1 VHRTDGQ
8 PASSRSSQIAL
19 NSVSVIIPTYNRA
32 EWVLGSIES
41 ALGQTRP
48 PDEIIVIDDGST
60 DDTPRVLAGAPEGV
74 RCFRQDNAGV
84 SEARNRGVR
93 EATGRWIAF
102 LDSDDRW
109 YPEKLEIQL
118 AALAATGAD
127 WSISNGH
134 LAPGLDRV
142 ADDPPESFSAAFPLV
157 AETGRPAGRWFETSD
172 RMRPLSVDTVH
183 GSVPAFVGDLFPVL
197 LRGNLVQPTG
207 MVIDRARFLGAGAFD
222 AGRRMAG
229 DTDFGLRLSAAGS
242 PCVAVMRP
250 LYLWVIGDYESITS
264 SHNTAALVRNAI
276 ESLEHA
282 VSLRDGGLT
291 RDEAEALAWGRRKLR
306 RRLAYTLL
314 SDLERREARATA
326 AEYLREGGL
335 PDPVLTGIW
344 LSSFLPD
351 AALDLARRVKSRR
364 P

>member
-1 VHRTDGQ
+1 MHRTGGQ
-8 PASSRSSQIAL
+8 PSSSRSSQIAL

-32 EWVLGSIES
+32 EWVMGSIES

-60 DDTPRVLAGAPEGV
+60 DDTPRVLAEVPPGV
-74 RCFRQDNAGV
+74 RCIRQDNAGV

-118 AALAATGAD
+118 AALAAGDAE
-127 WSISNGH
+127 WSISNGN
-134 LAPGLDRV
+134 LAPSLDRI
-142 ADDPPESFSAAFPLV
+142 PENAPQSFEAAFPLV
-157 AETGRPAGRWFETSD
+157 ADTGRPAGDWFADHLEERAVETS
-172 RMRPLSVDTVH
+172 H
-183 GSVPAFVGDLFPVL
+183 GVVETFVGDLFPVL

-207 MVIDRARFLGAGAFD
+207 MMIDRALFESAGAFD
-222 AGRRMAG
+222 PGRRVAG
-229 DTDFGLRLSAAGS
+229 DTDFGLRLSATGAA
-242 PCVAVMRP
+242 CVAVMRP
-250 LYLWVIGDYESITS
+250 LYLWVIGEYDSLTS
-264 SHNTAALVRNAI
+264 SHNTARLIRNAL
-276 ESLEHA
+276 ESLDRA
-282 VSLRDGGLT
+282 VALRDDVLN
-291 RDEAEALAWGRRKLR
+291 REEAEALAWGRKKLR

-314 SDLERREARATA
+314 SDLERHEARRTA
-326 AEYLREGGL
+326 AAHMLEGSV

-351 AALDLARRVKSRR
+351 AALDYARRVKSRR

>member
-1 VHRTDGQ
+1 
-8 PASSRSSQIAL
+8 
-19 NSVSVIIPTYNRA
+19 
-32 EWVLGSIES
+32 
-41 ALGQTRP
+41 
-48 PDEIIVIDDGST
+48 
-60 DDTPRVLAGAPEGV
+60 
-74 RCFRQDNAGV
+74 
-84 SEARNRGVR
+84 
-93 EATGRWIAF
+93 
-102 LDSDDRW
+102 
-109 YPEKLEIQL
+109 
-118 AALAATGAD
+118 
-127 WSISNGH
+127 
-134 LAPGLDRV
+134 
-142 ADDPPESFSAAFPLV
+142 
-157 AETGRPAGRWFETSD
+157 
-172 RMRPLSVDTVH
+172 
-183 GSVPAFVGDLFPVL
+183 
-197 LRGNLVQPTG
+197 
-207 MVIDRARFLGAGAFD
+207 
-222 AGRRMAG
+222 
-229 DTDFGLRLSAAGS
+229 
-242 PCVAVMRP
+242 MRP